1 MDKFLGS
8 FDGRSWRVGN
18 DAGREM
24 FEEGPVIQQDG
35 GQFVCQIP
43 IRFDE
48 HLARQHCLD
57 NVRLTET

>member
-18 DAGREM
+18 DAGCEM
-24 FEEGPVIQQDG
+24 FEEGPVIQQEG

-48 HLARQHCLD
+48 HLARQHALD